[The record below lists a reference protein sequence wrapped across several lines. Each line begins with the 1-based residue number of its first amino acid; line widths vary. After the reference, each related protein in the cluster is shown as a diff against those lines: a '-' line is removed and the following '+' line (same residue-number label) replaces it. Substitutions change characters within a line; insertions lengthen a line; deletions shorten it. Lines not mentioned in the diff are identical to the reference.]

1 MGVDIRMKT
10 KKCKICGDPVPY
22 GIRYVLGKF
31 VCRRC
36 FEKFK
41 YSKRMPRSANAFFR
55 SLVN

>member
-1 MGVDIRMKT
+1 MKT